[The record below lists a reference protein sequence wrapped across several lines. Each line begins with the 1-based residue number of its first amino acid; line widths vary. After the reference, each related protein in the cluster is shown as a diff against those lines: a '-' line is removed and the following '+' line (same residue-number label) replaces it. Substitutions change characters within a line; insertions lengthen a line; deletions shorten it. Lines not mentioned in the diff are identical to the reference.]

1 MAVRNIARGGGKA
14 YKAEVTGLKE
24 LERKLK
30 ALSVDNP
37 QLRNDIFGVVGDA
50 ADELRDEMKSAARG
64 AGWGAQSIRFR
75 GPRRSGVMRGED
87 AINSIFAYAKPRG
100 GDFRKRISALAGVSK
115 QKTLIE
121 WRAGKF
127 PKSPNAKIAPGGA
140 VAESLAAMLEFGTS
154 NHPARPAIRG
164 VIRGQKAKM
173 IDAITT
179 GYNALLEKYS
189 K

>member
-50 ADELRDEMKSAARG
+50 ADELRDEMKSAAQS
-64 AGWGAQSIRFR
+64 AGWGRVATTSR
-75 GPRRSGVMRGED
+75 GRRVTGQD

-100 GDFRKRISALAGVSK
+100 GEFSRRISAIVGVGK
-115 QKTLIE
+115 KKTMIE
-121 WRAGKF
+121 WRAGRH
-127 PKSPNAKIAPGGA
+127 PKSPNAKVAPGSM

-154 NHPARPAIRG
+154 NRPAQPAIRN
-164 VIRGQKAKM
+164 VIRGQKRGM
-173 IDAITT
+173 IEKITT